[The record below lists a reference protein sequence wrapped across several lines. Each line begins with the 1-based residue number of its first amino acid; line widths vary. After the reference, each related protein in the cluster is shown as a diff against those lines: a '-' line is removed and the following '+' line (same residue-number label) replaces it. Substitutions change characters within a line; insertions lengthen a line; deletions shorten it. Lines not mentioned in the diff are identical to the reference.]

1 MGKTTMEDYQN
12 CFVAWPANRV
22 VFDSESS
29 IAGSSKA
36 VSSTS
41 KNQKSPLSAKAT
53 EKSGTSVRDQSRN
66 DADSPLTPPAPT
78 KIPAATMKVQSPV
91 IPASPLRRSEVLS
104 FLELL
109 DWFWL

>member
-1 MGKTTMEDYQN
+1 MTQKVLKQE
-12 CFVAWPANRV
+12 VR
-22 VFDSESS
+22 
-29 IAGSSKA
+29 SSKA

-41 KNQKSPLSAKAT
+41 KNLKSPLSAKAT
-53 EKSGTSVRDQSRN
+53 AKPRKSVRDQSKN